1 MARLSLTRLELK
13 RQRERLARFERFLP
27 SLRLRQQQLQ
37 LALLHTDR
45 ALAEARERRTAA
57 RLALDA
63 YRPVLHD
70 LAGFDVAG
78 AARPLEVRTGTANV
92 AGVQVPVFEGVAFGE
107 VAYSLFGTPPW
118 VDRALLDMRAVNEH
132 DARVAVLEQA
142 HARLRHELVRVLQRV
157 NLFEKVK
164 IPEAQHVIHRIRV
177 QLGDEMAAAVG
188 RGKIAKARIS
198 GAAAAGDAEADA

>member
-37 LALLHTDR
+37 LALLQTDR
-45 ALAEARERRTAA
+45 ALAEARERCATARA
-57 RLALDA
+57 AFDA
-63 YRPVLHD
+63 YRAVLHD
-70 LAGFDVAG
+70 LAGLDVAA
-78 AARPLEVRTGTANV
+78 AARPVEVRTGTANV
-92 AGVQVPVFEGVAFGE
+92 AGVQVPVYQGVAFGE

-118 VDRALLDMRAVNEH
+118 VDRALLDLRAVNEH
-132 DARVAVLEQA
+132 DARLAVLEEA
-142 HARLRHELVRVLQRV
+142 RARLRHELVRVLQRV

-177 QLGDEMAAAVG
+177 HLGDEMAAAVG
-188 RGKIAKARIS
+188 RGKIAKARIVEPER
-198 GAAAAGDAEADA
+198 APVAEVGP